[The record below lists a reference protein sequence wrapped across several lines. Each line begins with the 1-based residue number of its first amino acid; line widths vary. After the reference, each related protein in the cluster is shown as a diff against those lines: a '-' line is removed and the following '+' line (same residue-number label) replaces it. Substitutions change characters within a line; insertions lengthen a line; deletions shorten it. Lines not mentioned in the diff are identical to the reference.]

1 MVALMVVFT
10 ILFFLGLDALQL
22 SIKAYKEKHKY
33 DALVGTPGFYID
45 PKLGPCM
52 CDGGEPVKK
61 EETKE

>member
-10 ILFFLGLDALQL
+10 ILLFLGIDAVHLA
-22 SIKAYKEKHKY
+22 IKAYKEKHKFDY
-33 DALVGTPGFYID
+33 LIGTPGFYMD

-61 EETKE
+61 DETKE